1 MVCFNQQHTVHVQF
15 NEETGEYFVELQK
28 EICESL
34 DWQVGTVIQWIDNG
48 DGSFTLVKKN
58 V

>member
-1 MVCFNQQHTVHVQF
+1 MASFDKKYTVPVQF
-15 NEETGEYFVELQK
+15 NGETNEHFIELPE
-28 EICESL
+28 EICELL
-34 DWQVGTVIQWIDNG
+34 DWQVGTVVQWLDNG

>member
-1 MVCFNQQHTVHVQF
+1 MVSFNKKYTVPVQF
-15 NEETGEYFVELQK
+15 NEETGDYFIELPE

>member
-1 MVCFNQQHTVHVQF
+1 MVSFNKKYTVPVQF
-15 NEETGEYFVELQK
+15 NVDTEEYFIELPE
-28 EICESL
+28 EICELL
-34 DWQVGTVIQWIDNG
+34 DWQVGTVVQWLDNG

>member
-1 MVCFNQQHTVHVQF
+1 MESFDKKYTVPVQF
-15 NEETGEYFVELQK
+15 NEVLFSVTIELPE

-48 DGSFTLVKKN
+48 DGSFALVKKN